1 MDKWVQLQD
10 MVEDVF
16 GKRPDSPEMLVEYM
30 IVMADMIIDSN
41 QDGRTHMSE
50 PEEQFYPL
58 S

>member
-41 QDGRTHMSE
+41 QYGRTRMSE
-50 PEEQFYPL
+50 PEEQFFPL